1 MFLSTL
7 TKSAVVVSTNIL
19 IVEDESIIALD
30 IEQSLISYGYYITAI
45 ATSAD
50 TALKAIQQ
58 LQPDLVL
65 MDIQIQGSQDGI
77 QTAALIKAQFNLPIV
92 YLTAYI
98 DAATL
103 ERINHIQPGGYVV
116 KPFQDKDLYTAIETA
131 LQQG

>member
-1 MFLSTL
+1 M
-7 TKSAVVVSTNIL
+7 STNIL

-30 IEQSLISYGYYITAI
+30 IEQSLTSYGYCITAI

-58 LQPDLVL
+58 WQPDLVL

-77 QTAALIKAQFNLPIV
+77 QTAALIKAQFDLPIV

-98 DAATL
+98 DTATL
-103 ERINHIQPGGYVV
+103 ERINRIQPGGYVV
-116 KPFQDKDLYTAIETA
+116 KPFQDKDLRSAIETA
-131 LQQG
+131 LQQR